1 MNEATFEMH
10 LASALERLFPGP
22 LVSQVET
29 QRVFTLRLGH
39 QTIEVNGLA
48 SLVRGR
54 ADVILH
60 VAQKPTLMLELL
72 SVTQT

>member
-39 QTIEVNGLA
+39 QTIEVNGLCLTG
-48 SLVRGR
+48 SWSR
-54 ADVILH
+54 
-60 VAQKPTLMLELL
+60 
-72 SVTQT
+72 